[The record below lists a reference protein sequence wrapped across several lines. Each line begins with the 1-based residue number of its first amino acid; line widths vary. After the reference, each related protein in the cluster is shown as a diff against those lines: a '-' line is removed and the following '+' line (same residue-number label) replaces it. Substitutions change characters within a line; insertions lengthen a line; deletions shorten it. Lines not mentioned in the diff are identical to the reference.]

1 MHFLTLIVLFE
12 YFAEVNTFVVSIVS
26 KKIHGSESNKKHV
39 EVTMLLVGGKTL
51 AEYGIFLFSLSS
63 SQT

>member
-26 KKIHGSESNKKHV
+26 KKIHVSEFNKKHV
-39 EVTMLLVGGKTL
+39 EVIMVENPGRIL
-51 AEYGIFLFSLSS
+51 YFLFSLSLG
-63 SQT
+63 QT